1 MPNNTYKN
9 ITEEVKAALFQELTN
24 RKEELTSELISEVEI
39 KTYISKEYPFLL
51 QATLMNYKVEEIFN
65 GKFKDIKIS
74 NVSAYKSNQE
84 CYIKSCVNDLKNNKD
99 ENIKEFLLTMSALEK
114 IKKDKSFTPIAKLF
128 YLLNTEL
135 KSENTVT
142 VIKQDKTFQT
152 LTKVFYIDADSI
164 GIGNPKGESKD
175 YTLVEDII
183 AIVHNSKEHSL
194 L

>member
-51 QATLMNYKVEEIFN
+51 QAILMNYKVEEIFN

-74 NVSAYKSNQE
+74 NVSAYETNKE
-84 CYIKSCVNDLKNNKD
+84 DYIKSYVNGLKVNKD
-99 ENIKEFLLTMSALEK
+99 ETIKEFLLTMSALEE

-128 YLLNTEL
+128 QLFRTEL
-135 KSENTVT
+135 KSQNTVT
-142 VIKQDKTFQT
+142 VIKQDKTYQT
-152 LTKVFYIDADSI
+152 LTKVIYIGTDSI
-164 GIGNPKGESKD
+164 GIGNSKGESKN
-175 YTLVEDII
+175 YILVKDII
-183 AIVHNSKEHSL
+183 GIVHNGEEHSL

>member
-9 ITEEVKAALFQELTN
+9 ITEEVKAAFFQELMN
-24 RKEELTSELISEVEI
+24 RKEEFTSELISGAEI

-65 GKFKDIKIS
+65 EKFKDIKNL

-84 CYIKSCVNDLKNNKD
+84 SYIKSYINDLKNNKD
-99 ENIKEFLLTMSALEK
+99 ETIKEFLLTISALEE
-114 IKKDKSFTPIAKLF
+114 IKKDKSFTPTAKLF
-128 YLLNTEL
+128 HVLNTEL
-135 KSENTVT
+135 KSENAVT

-152 LTKVFYIDADSI
+152 LTKAFYIDTDSI
-164 GIGNPKGESKD
+164 GIGNPKGESKE
-175 YTLVEDII
+175 YILVKDII
-183 AIVHNSKEHSL
+183 GIVLNGKEYSL